1 MNTGNEVQVQE
12 MSENIRKWLKE
23 KNGLVVGIDGYSGV
37 GKTTLLRYLVKKDNF
52 IQPVF
57 MDDFVSTVNTKE
69 LLLPQIEVNSP
80 KLDLQ
85 LAPLDGLKKLRKV
98 IADFKLRELG
108 NKALVVEGIFL
119 FHPNVLNDVWDKR
132 IYLDISKEK
141 ADTRRIIR
149 EKERWGEK
157 YFPETHPDSFAR
169 LFKIAHKRYEELYQ
183 PKKHS
188 DLIIQMN

>member
-37 GKTTLLRYLVKKDNF
+37 GKTTLLRHLAKKDNF

-85 LAPLDGLKKLRKV
+85 WAPLDGLKKLRKV

>member
-1 MNTGNEVQVQE
+1 MNIGNEVQE
-12 MSENIRKWLKE
+12 INENIRKWLKE

-37 GKTTLLRYLVKKDNF
+37 GKTTLLRHLAKKDNF

-57 MDDFVSTVNTKE
+57 MDDFVSTANTKE
-69 LLLPQIEVNSP
+69 LLLPQIEVNSSR
-80 KLDLQ
+80 LDLQ
-85 LAPLDGLKKLRKV
+85 WSPLDGLKKLRKV
-98 IADFKLRELG
+98 ITDFKLRELG
-108 NKALVVEGIFL
+108 SKTLVVEGIFL

-169 LFKIAHKRYEELYQ
+169 LFKIAYKRYEELYQ
-183 PKKHS
+183 PKQHS
-188 DLIIQMN
+188 DLIVQMN

>member
-1 MNTGNEVQVQE
+1 
-12 MSENIRKWLKE
+12 MS
-23 KNGLVVGIDGYSGV
+23 
-37 GKTTLLRYLVKKDNF
+37 TA
-52 IQPVF
+52 
-57 MDDFVSTVNTKE
+57 NTKE

-85 LAPLDGLKKLRKV
+85 WAPLDGLKKLRKV

-169 LFKIAHKRYEELYQ
+169 LFKIAYKRYEELYQ
-183 PKKHS
+183 PKQHS
-188 DLIIQMN
+188 DLIVQMN